1 MDLTVNEI
9 RSTEGS
15 IRKLCGIRDR
25 SLARGEDVTI
35 INKAI
40 LNEGKNLKRS
50 RLVRRIRGNNQKK
63 KEDA

>member
-1 MDLTVNEI
+1 MDLIVNEI
-9 RSTEGS
+9 SETEGS

-35 INKAI
+35 LNQAI
-40 LNEGKNLKRS
+40 KNEGKILKRS
-50 RLVRRIRGNNQKK
+50 RLVRRIRGNKQRR